1 MQQHFAVTAQF
12 GRSGTAPLPS
22 RLRRSTFPKGEGFVT
37 GRDILQILLITRNLK
52 TGGIYPFMTDPQIS
66 VIMPVFNGEKQLPE
80 TLEALKA
87 QTLADF
93 EVLFVDDGSTDG
105 TSAYLQTA
113 AAQDPRIRLLQQPHR
128 GAGAARNLALT
139 AAKGVYVLFSDCDD
153 LYQPEALEM
162 LCAQA
167 QEQQAD
173 VVVCNYAGIDA
184 RGSLH
189 LQTGIQTGS
198 LTPGCTCFRYA
209 DCPGEI
215 LRLAGTMVWN
225 KLYRREFLTE
235 NNLRFDE
242 TFTCNDLAFSAVS
255 MARAERITFRKEHLI
270 HYRFPRLGAKKAVAD
285 AHTAVASALTQL
297 QSLPHREQLQTAIVR
312 FGIEHYIHSLKNYV
326 TDFASSDAKQL
337 YRSAYAFFHEQP
349 CLDLDP
355 LSLHNGN
362 LYREFCTVQ
371 KHDYE
376 AMVRLTS
383 KKIIVSLTSYPKR
396 IGTICQVLE
405 SILAQKKKADLVLL
419 WLAQEQFPG
428 KETDLP
434 EALVR
439 LAREGKVTIRWCDD
453 LKPHKKYFYA
463 FREYPDDLVI
473 TFDDDLLY
481 TPNTISA
488 LYASY
493 LLYPEAVST
502 VRAHL
507 MVFDGQNQP
516 VPYGRWI
523 HETDI
528 CIHTPSM
535 QLLATGGAGALY
547 QPRLFRPEFLDEKT
561 ICDVCLH
568 ADDLWLKA
576 MELLSDV
583 PVVLARSFEQLH
595 YLPDTQEDALFTINI
610 RQGHNDV
617 QLENI
622 LRWTDARFGAG
633 TFLRKITGS
642 EAFIDL
648 VELSALAERER
659 RVLRSHLV
667 QTQNTLADTQTSLKQ
682 SQLDNKQLTKNL
694 NVTQE
699 RLNYSQTTLANTQR
713 WLDQNVTWLN
723 QTRQKLRECE
733 ESKPINR
740 QLKALGD
747 GLSAQKAREGMSAD
761 LATKY
766 LIYYLAWIPE
776 KLLGGMMLLIQQGLK
791 YTLKHFFG
799 KFRRG

>member
-1 MQQHFAVTAQF
+1 
-12 GRSGTAPLPS
+12 
-22 RLRRSTFPKGEGFVT
+22 
-37 GRDILQILLITRNLK
+37 
-52 TGGIYPFMTDPQIS
+52 MTDPHIS
-66 VIMPVFNGEKQLPE
+66 IIMPVYNGEKQLPE

-93 EVLFVDDGSTDG
+93 EVIFIDDGSADA
-105 TSAYLQTA
+105 SWEQLQA
-113 AAQDPRIRLLQQPHR
+113 AAAEDSRIRLLQQRHS
-128 GAGAARNLALT
+128 GAGAARNLAL
-139 AAKGVYVLFSDCDD
+139 AEAKGEYVLFSDCDD
-153 LYQPEALEM
+153 LYRPEALEV
-162 LCAQA
+162 LYAQA
-167 QEQQAD
+167 KAQQAD

-198 LTPGCTCFRYA
+198 LKPDCTCFHYA
-209 DCPGEI
+209 DCPEEI

-225 KLYRREFLTE
+225 KLYRREFLRE
-235 NNLRFDE
+235 NGLRFDE
-242 TFTCNDLAFSAVS
+242 ILTCNDLSFAAVT
-255 MARAERITFRKEHLI
+255 MARAARITFRKEHLI
-270 HYRFPRLGAKKAVAD
+270 HYRFPRLGAKKAVSD
-285 AHTAVASALTQL
+285 AHTAVTSALRQL
-297 QSLPHREQLQTAIVR
+297 QSLPHQEALETAIVR
-312 FGIEHYIHSLKNYV
+312 FGIEHFVNSLKNYV
-326 TDFASSDAKQL
+326 TDFASEEAERL
-337 YRSAYAFFHEQP
+337 YRAAYAFFHEQP

-371 KHDYE
+371 KHDYD
-376 AMVRLTS
+376 AMTRLTS

-419 WLAQEQFPG
+419 WLAEEQFPG
-428 KETDLP
+428 KEADLP
-434 EALVR
+434 EDLVS
-439 LAREGKVTIRWCDD
+439 LSREGKVTIRWCHD

-463 FREYPDDLVI
+463 FREYPDDLII

-481 TPNTISA
+481 TPNTISS

-493 LLYPEAVST
+493 LLYPQAVST

-507 MVFDGQNQP
+507 MVFDGERKP

-547 QPRLFRPEFLDEKT
+547 QPRLFRPEFLDGKT
-561 ICDVCLH
+561 ISQVCLH

-622 LRWTDARFGAG
+622 LRWTDAQFGADA
-633 TFLRKITGS
+633 FLNKITQS

-648 VELSALAERER
+648 VELAALAERER

-667 QTQNTLADTQTSLKQ
+667 QTQNTLADTQSGLKQ
-682 SQLDNKQLTKNL
+682 SQADNKQLTKNL
-694 NVTQE
+694 NLTQE

-713 WLDQNVTWLN
+713 WLDQNITWLN
-723 QTRQKLRECE
+723 QTRQKLWECE

-747 GLSAQKAREGMSAD
+747 TLASQKAKAGMSAD
-761 LATKY
+761 LLVKY
-766 LIYYLAWIPE
+766 LVYYLAWIPE
-776 KLLGGMMLLIQQGLK
+776 KLLGAMMLLIQQGPK